1 MQYRLNTPTMVLA
14 LGDNH
19 QQAVTVPADK
29 VIHVIGP
36 AQDDRFVEV
45 AVDDQHFLMFESDL
59 AARGKP
65 IGKSLSE
72 VREQRS
78 LKRVASGG

>member
-19 QQAVTVPADK
+19 QHAVTVPADK
-29 VIHVIGP
+29 VIQVIGP

-45 AVDDQHFLMFESDL
+45 VVDDQHFLMFESDL
-59 AARGKP
+59 AERGKP
-65 IGKSLSE
+65 IRKSPAD
-72 VREQRS
+72 VREPRS
-78 LKRVASGG
+78 LKKVAFGG